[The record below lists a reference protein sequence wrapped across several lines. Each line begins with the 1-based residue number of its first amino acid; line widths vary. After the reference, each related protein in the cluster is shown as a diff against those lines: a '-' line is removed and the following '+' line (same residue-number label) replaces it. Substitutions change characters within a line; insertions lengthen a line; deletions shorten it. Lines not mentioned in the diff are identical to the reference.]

1 VAPATPPAGTTP
13 DLHGWGQ
20 QHDRQPAAA
29 ARLAALNREH
39 DVLLYLDDAHGFG
52 VVGERAADEVTE
64 LLAALDRLVD
74 VVPLRAA

>member
-1 VAPATPPAGTTP
+1 
-13 DLHGWGQ
+13 
-20 QHDRQPAAA
+20 
-29 ARLAALNREH
+29 LNREH

-52 VVGERAADEVTE
+52 VIGERAADEVTE